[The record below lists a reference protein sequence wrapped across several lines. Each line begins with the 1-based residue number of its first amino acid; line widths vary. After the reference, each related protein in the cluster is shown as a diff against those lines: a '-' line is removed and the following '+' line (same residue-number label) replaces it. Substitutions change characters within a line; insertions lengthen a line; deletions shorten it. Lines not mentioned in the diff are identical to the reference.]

1 MRRVSQLNTVWQRS
15 IRPSGEVDCPHS
27 AQACAPLIFL
37 MNIPPFIQI
46 DPLTGALAAI
56 AILYS
61 IYALYYTR
69 RQEQRNACFKLLE
82 LWTSDYYSQCRNE
95 GWYELEALTS
105 PIEMNDLYKTN
116 RTLSNQI
123 WVVAHF
129 IDHLRS
135 LHAHKVLDRRLA
147 AVLFKDSAASWIDVF
162 GDKVIWGSAQGF
174 FDRKIKPLRN
184 QL

>member
-1 MRRVSQLNTVWQRS
+1 
-15 IRPSGEVDCPHS
+15 
-27 AQACAPLIFL
+27 

-46 DPLTGALAAI
+46 DPLTGALAGI

-61 IYALYYTR
+61 IYALYYTQ
-69 RQEQRNACFKLLE
+69 RQEQRNACFRLLE
-82 LWTSDYYSQCRNE
+82 LWLSDYYSQCRNE

-116 RTLSNQI
+116 RILSNQI
-123 WVVAHF
+123 WAVAHF

-147 AVLFKDSAASWIDVF
+147 TVLFKDSVASWIDVF
-162 GDKVIWGSAQGF
+162 GEDKVIWGNAQGF

-184 QL
+184 PL